1 MKNLKDTLFHIL
13 AFAIGAT
20 TLTLLAHLQHRFSSG
35 AHDWKTFLVP
45 ISIGGTIG
53 VSIFVLTQRIKELS
67 NQLAGLCSSALQLP
81 DYTQPLRKRTSA
93 LLVVLITTLSGCML
107 LSTLSFIQKLLN
119 GFPIHLRGFIIPI
132 TIGSCGGLLFG
143 LYLNKLRQF
152 QAFQA
157 EALSILASE
166 KMRLAN
172 IIETIN
178 DGILVTD
185 NERKIELINPAGK
198 RYLGIDA
205 AELQD
210 KDLWECLRDLTNPYQ
225 QDEFHLPKAN
235 IPFFVEA
242 KQTGRILCGTFNS
255 LQNKDEAHTGK
266 VLVLHDMSHEK
277 KIERLKSEFIST
289 ATHELN
295 TPISALA
302 GYSEL
307 LLKGDFPPE
316 QQKEFVEIIGRKAWQ
331 VSNIL
336 DNLLHIDSVDSPR
349 QITLFKDVHKISD
362 LVTVIDESADDFSQT
377 HLVRFDIQNRDI
389 ELNVDLKQLNKV
401 FHHLLSNAAKFSK
414 PKSLIHV
421 RGRHATDRYIFE
433 IEDQGIGMSEEERT
447 RVFDKFYRADASN
460 TAREG
465 IGLGMSV
472 VKSLVE
478 AHAGTIEIDSQP
490 NRGTTVQLSLP
501 LRA

>member
-1 MKNLKDTLFHIL
+1 MRNLKDTLLYLLSFT
-13 AFAIGAT
+13 IGAA

-45 ISIGGTIG
+45 ICIGGTIG
-53 VSIFVLTQRIKELS
+53 VSTFVLTQRVKELS
-67 NQLAGLCSSALQLP
+67 SQLAGLCSSALQLP
-81 DYTQPLRKRTSA
+81 DYTQPLQKKTPA

-107 LSTLSFIQKLLN
+107 LSTLSFIQKVLN
-119 GFPIHLRGFIIPI
+119 GFPIHLKGFIIPI
-132 TIGSCGGLLFG
+132 TIGSTGGVLFG
-143 LYLNKLRQF
+143 LYLNRLRQF

-178 DGILVTD
+178 DGILVT
-185 NERKIELINPAGK
+185 NKEGKIELINPAGK

-205 AELQD
+205 TALQG
-210 KDLWECLRDLTNPYQ
+210 KDLWECLKGLTNPYQ
-225 QDEFHLPKAN
+225 QEKFHLPKAN
-235 IPFFVEA
+235 IPFFLEA
-242 KQTGRILCGTFNS
+242 KQTGRILCGTLNP
-255 LQNKDEAHTGK
+255 LQNKDDAHTGK

-316 QQKEFVEIIGRKAWQ
+316 QQREFVEIIGSKAWQ

-336 DNLLHIDSVDSPR
+336 DNLLHIDSVDSLR
-349 QITLFKDVHKISD
+349 KASLFKDIHKISD
-362 LVTVIDESADDFSQT
+362 IAAAIDESADDVIQS
-377 HLVRFDIQNRDI
+377 HLIRFDIQNRDT
-389 ELNVDLKQLNKV
+389 ELNVDLKQLKKV
-401 FHHLLSNAAKFSK
+401 FHHLLSNAAKFSE
-414 PKSLIHV
+414 PKTLIHV
-421 RGRHATDRYIFE
+421 RGHKAVDRYIFE

-460 TAREG
+460 TAQEG

-478 AHAGTIEIDSQP
+478 AHDGTIEIDSQP
-490 NRGTTVQLSLP
+490 SRGTTVRISVP
-501 LRA
+501 SS